1 MAIRQLLGGGGY
13 NPPLS
18 DGEGAV
24 GYLFTAAQRIGATG
38 WARQELARLGQ
49 KPCSPGL
56 ELFQDTVRAA
66 LFHHDGINSP
76 G

>member
-1 MAIRQLLGGGGY
+1 MAIRQLLRGGGY

-18 DGEGAV
+18 DAEGAV
-24 GYLFTAAQRIGATG
+24 AYLFTAAQRIGATR
-38 WARQELARLGQ
+38 WAHQELARLGQ
-49 KPCSPGL
+49 EPCSPGR

-66 LFHHDGINSP
+66 LFRHDGISSP